1 MTNLATDVAKEAAK
15 GEKADKVQIAKG
27 FRSLDANCNA
37 CHTAFRN

>member
-1 MTNLATDVAKEAAK
+1 MTTLAADIAKEAAK
-15 GEKADKVQIAKG
+15 ADKADKRKIAAG